1 MNTIISD
8 IPLGDRP
15 GIHHGV
21 MAGMDG
27 EVRTTHGIHH
37 GAGAALGTGAFG
49 LSMTHGTTAHGI
61 TIHGTTVRG
70 ATAHGTGTAGTDHI
84 GE

>member
-1 MNTIISD
+1 MNTITLD
-8 IPLGDRP
+8 IPLGDRS
-15 GIHHGV
+15 GIHRGV

-27 EVRTTHGIHH
+27 AVRTTHGIHH
-37 GAGAALGTGAFG
+37 GAGAALGTGAVG

-84 GE
+84 GA

>member
-27 EVRTTHGIHH
+27 EARTIHGILH
-37 GAGAALGTGAFG
+37 GAGAALGIGTAG
-49 LSMTHGTTAHGI
+49 LSMIHGTTAHGI

-70 ATAHGTGTAGTDHI
+70 DTAHGTGTAGTDHI
-84 GE
+84 GA